1 MKKLLLKV
9 FMLACVLGMSTN
21 VAWADEDPML
31 DYYWARLIAQPST
44 GTGGAGKVCV
54 TSDGKPFNYESPA
67 WKSDTSRAEGY
78 SQIYIEIS
86 AGNMFTVDLTAHAL
100 PDEGSY
106 FTGWSFSN
114 GGTDLGIGTYEW
126 EKYEL
131 RQFFLPSKKYGY
143 SNLREYEIYATFMPL
158 LIESYTISGSNT
170 TESRTCTQTVT
181 FRVAGTLANVKD
193 FNVPE
198 IIKQTGSGTWT
209 VVPNTTELWEANK
222 PSSSDYVYSDTYD
235 NYAEIRVPITFTAD
249 DDNAGEFSATL
260 QLHSKAG
267 KTMNVVLS
275 ARTVVA
281 SDKDISLYDGKTYK
295 TAINF
300 SDLATFDFTE
310 YANPI
315 AKLNGDYSDAVSINK
330 NITFDLNGY
339 TLRNTL
345 TVSGGNVT
353 LAYSPF
359 GGTISSNVSV
369 TGGKLT
375 LTGGTITANVN
386 VSAGATLEQNGAAIT
401 GNVTNAGTMTTTDGA
416 ITGQLASSG
425 TLTLNGGTFTN
436 NSGVAVNI
444 TGGTAQIKKG
454 TINGSTYGV
463 QSAGSTAI
471 EKLAA
476 ITGTT
481 RALKRTAG
489 TLTVNNGKFS
499 DPADLA
505 EGDIVF
511 NAAYFQNTTGTT
523 AFGKQV
529 WRNTAGAEY
538 RDGYLFFVGD
548 QEAAQ
553 ASNVSVCRI
562 GKTAYA
568 SLEEAFAYANNNPSK
583 EVVIFMEND
592 YTLKAGYYTIPEN
605 ATLVI
610 PMSDEQD
617 ATYSIVPRESGST
630 PTPYAFRTLTLENGV
645 NMNVLGAIELT
656 CSQYCLSGQEA
667 QSIPGGP
674 FGHMILKPGSHIT
687 LASGSELRAWGY
699 ITGDGTRDAEGNYLS
714 GEIDAR
720 RGSVVREQ
728 FQMGDWKGG
737 DISFTM
743 IMDQAPQN
751 MTRLF
756 PVYEY
761 FIQNIESPVKY
772 HPGASLICAVSVDV
786 SFINA
791 YANEIRLIGVET
803 SDPDKWSMF
812 MMDETADAEN
822 TWVRKYYDAKKDQQ
836 VYEVNNSAQLGSL
849 KIDLGEVPGDFF
861 GIPGKYHIEL
871 DSRKFV
877 LPLTSNFKIHLLS
890 GLMQFTQSTSCLPG
904 MEVEVD
910 KEAEIQI
917 IPSSDPGTVSGA
929 LYLYDADQWSFMNMK
944 LGSYVGLAG
953 NPKYGAIV
961 TYSATLNAQPSVRN
975 IDSPEALGDAKLIV
989 HGTFR
994 SAKGCSVYT
1003 TWTKG
1008 TGSTLEDNPFVINP
1022 AGKGGASIISTNEDA
1037 GTFIFDDASPNFDG
1051 VHWDD
1056 PANFGKIEHLT
1067 GFGNSVLVNF
1077 DNNYYG
1083 DNSYPIQIYTVIEKE
1098 MKHSN
1103 KYTRMY
1109 GFELCTP
1116 AKLQN
1121 GDGTLVE
1128 TEGSPARTSYCYMN
1142 GRWTTMQVAEEN
1154 ECFMKDNYGTFYAK
1168 PAEYVAVSASVDGE
1182 GNVVGNADHT
1192 FSDKDGAGRLFIL
1205 MADDCQWWEVENV
1218 DNLYHCIHPNNDTY
1232 YYWDETEGKWMEQR
1246 FTITWKNYDGTEIKS
1261 YTYDPVTGD
1270 PEEVE
1275 YSVTYGTQATFLGS
1289 NPTRDADI
1297 DYTYDFAG
1305 WNPELGPVKS
1315 NVTYT
1320 ATYVQKPRKYTII
1333 FTEEGGAEIERH
1345 FLLHNDMPECE
1356 NVPTRTGF
1364 TLQWEPALAAVTGD
1378 ATYRATWLEEPPTE
1392 YEITFIDYDGTE
1404 LKKGN
1409 VEVGTMPMPPVSP
1422 SGKPATSIYTY
1433 VFDHWSPTVEK
1444 VSQAMTYTAVYRE
1457 ENRKYSVTFK
1467 NEDNSLIEINEYS
1480 YGETPVCST
1489 TPTKDPTAQYT
1500 YAFAWTPQI
1509 QTVMGDAVYTATFT
1523 PTTNK
1528 YSVSVK
1534 CSPSG
1539 AATVTGSGLYDYN
1552 ESATAVTVGI
1562 TNVADGYEFDGWA
1575 DLDDE
1580 DKKATSRQ
1588 MAVTGDINLVA
1599 EFTCSTCD
1607 NVDIVWNNWDGSH
1620 LKTVSQAKG
1629 TATTYTGATPQKA
1642 ADAHYTYKF
1651 DGWTRAMNTKRDYK
1665 NGLTPVAAEGGA
1677 IYYAHFDSIVN
1688 TYKVTLASNPAG
1700 VATLAGAGTYNY
1712 NDADEAVTIAVTN
1725 YNHDNFTF
1733 TGWTGD
1739 IENASE
1745 SFTTAITGN
1754 INLTANFESIGYTI
1768 NWYSEDGEDLLATN
1782 ADLAYGTKTVF
1793 GGATPTKDGSGA
1805 ETYTFD
1811 GWTTIANGEGA
1822 WYAKGNT
1829 PSVTGDANYYAHFRV
1844 SANNIEIGNGES
1856 ETLNTYVERKDLVL
1870 TSNGYSN
1877 SGELIGSNYLTLQG
1891 DAHFDMTIN
1900 AKNHQWYAVAVP
1912 WQVDATSGI
1921 SVNGKTLTLGSD
1933 FDLVYYDGARRAAEG
1948 KVKAWRYVE
1957 DDANKIMYP
1966 GKLYMIGLMADA
1978 TTIRFTKRAEAGLLT
1993 TTANVTTYPSG
2004 VSTDA
2009 NWNGVANPAL
2019 FKAYVNP
2026 GANYGQT
2033 YNPDTKE
2040 WGVFDFSEG
2049 RLVVGQGAFVQAPNP
2064 KAIVVTNG
2072 GSYAAPRRA
2081 EAQNDDVKFDVRFA
2095 AEGATYAD
2103 RLIVETTDEKEE
2115 EGYVIGQDLVK
2126 FSVSS
2131 KNPQMW
2137 INRYDQKLCVNTAEL
2152 INETAEYPLGISV
2165 PAAGN
2170 YTIRI
2175 QYPVE
2180 SKALYLTCDG
2190 QAIWNLN
2197 DGAYVLTLD
2206 KGTTARYGL
2215 RISAKVPQVVT
2226 GVDEAIVDAQG
2237 ETCKVLIDNK
2247 VFIIRGDKVYSI
2259 DGQLVK

>member
-1 MKKLLLKV
+1 MAKKLFIKLSMLL
-9 FMLACVLGMSTN
+9 FVLGLSTN
-21 VAWADEDPML
+21 AAWADDDPMR
-31 DYYWARLIAQPST
+31 DFYWARLIAQPST

-67 WKSDTSRAEGY
+67 WESDTSRAEGY

-170 TESRTCTQTVT
+170 TESRTCSQTVT

-209 VVPNTTELWEANK
+209 VVPNTTEAWEYENGAGTKN
-222 PSSSDYVYSDTYD
+222 YTYSTTYD
-235 NYAEIRVPITFTAD
+235 DYAEIRVPVTFTAD

-260 QLHSKAG
+260 QLRSKAG

-275 ARTVVA
+275 ARTTVA
-281 SDKDISLYDGKTYK
+281 GAQAIRYNKSKEQQEAGDLTDLLSHAATDDI
-295 TAINF
+295 I
-300 SDLATFDFTE
+300 
-310 YANPI
+310 
-315 AKLNGDYSDAVSINK
+315 KLNGDYSDTVSINK
-330 NITFDLNGY
+330 SITFDLNGY
-339 TLRNTL
+339 TLSNTL

-386 VSAGATLEQNGAAIT
+386 VSAGATLEQNGASIT
-401 GNVTNAGTMTTTDGA
+401 GTVTNAGTMTTTDGA

-548 QEAAQ
+548 QDAAQ

-617 ATYSIVPRESGST
+617 ATYSIVPRESGDT
-630 PTPYAFRTLTLENGV
+630 PSPYAFRTLTLENGV
-645 NMNVLGAIELT
+645 NMTVLGTIELT
-656 CSQYCLSGQEA
+656 CTQYCKSGNEA

-674 FGHMILKPGSHIT
+674 YGHMILKPGSHIT
-687 LASGSELRAWGY
+687 LSSGSELRAWGY
-699 ITGDGTRDAEGNYLS
+699 VTGDGTRDASGNYLS

-786 SFINA
+786 SYINA

-803 SDPDKWSMF
+803 SDPAKWSMF

-822 TWVRKYYDAKKDQQ
+822 TWVRKYYDVKKDQQ

-849 KIDLGEVPGDFF
+849 KIDLGEVPGEFF
-861 GIPGKYHIEL
+861 GMPGKYHIEL

-929 LYLYDADQWSFMNMK
+929 LYFYDADQWSFMNMK

-994 SAKGCSVYT
+994 SASGCSVYT

-1022 AGKGGASIISTNEDA
+1022 AGTGGASIISTNEDA
-1037 GTFIFDDASPNFDG
+1037 GTFIFDEASPAFDG

-1056 PANFGKIEHLT
+1056 PANFGQIEHLT

-1077 DNNYYG
+1077 DNNNYG
-1083 DNSYPIQIYTVIEKE
+1083 DATYPIQIYTVIEKE
-1098 MKHSN
+1098 MKHSD

-1116 AKLQN
+1116 AMLQN

-1128 TEGSPARTSYCYMN
+1128 TEGSLAGTSYCYRD
-1142 GRWTTMQVAEEN
+1142 GRWTTMQVAED
-1154 ECFMKDNYGTFYAK
+1154 ECFMKEIVGGQTTYYAK
-1168 PAEYVAVSASVDGE
+1168 PAEYVAVNATWDGE
-1182 GNVVGNADHT
+1182 KMVGNEDHT
-1192 FSDKDGAGRLFIL
+1192 FSDKAGTGRLFIL
-1205 MADDCQWWEVENV
+1205 MEDCQWWEVENV
-1218 DNLYHCIHPNNDTY
+1218 DNLYHCLHPNNDTY

-1275 YSVTYGTQATFLGS
+1275 YSVTYGTQAEYLGS
-1289 NPTRDADI
+1289 NPTRPADI
-1297 DYTYDFAG
+1297 DYTYNFTG
-1305 WNPELGPVKS
+1305 WAPALDKVTS
-1315 NVTYT
+1315 DVTYT
-1320 ATYVQKPRKYTII
+1320 ATYEKQQRKYTII
-1333 FTEEGGAEIERH
+1333 FLNEGGNEIERQ
-1345 FLLHNDMPECE
+1345 FLTHNEVPACE
-1356 NVPTRTGF
+1356 NTPTRTGF
-1364 TLQWEPALAAVTGD
+1364 TLQWEPEVAAVTGD
-1378 ATYRATWLEEPPTE
+1378 ATYRATWLENPPTE
-1392 YEITFIDYDGTE
+1392 YQVTFYDYNGTTV
-1404 LKKGN
+1404 LQQGN
-1409 VEVGTMPMPPVSP
+1409 VAVGSVPTPPANP
-1422 SGKPATSIYTY
+1422 SGKPETDEYTY
-1433 VFDHWSPTVEK
+1433 VFDHWSPALEA
-1444 VSQAMTYTAVYRE
+1444 VSATSVKTYTAVYRE
-1457 ENRKYSVTFK
+1457 VAKVYTVRFYQENGTTQIG
-1467 NEDNSLIEINEYS
+1467 EAQSLA
-1480 YGETPVCST
+1480 YGEMPVAP
-1489 TPTKDPTAQYT
+1489 TPTKQDPQAGYT
-1500 YAFAWTPQI
+1500 YTYVWQNKADASKALETVKADADYKAVFTGTP
-1509 QTVMGDAVYTATFT
+1509 
-1523 PTTNK
+1523 NK
-1528 YSVSVK
+1528 YTVTVK
-1534 CSPSG
+1534 SNPSG
-1539 AATVTGSGLYDYN
+1539 ACSSTGAGLYDYN
-1552 ESATAVTVGI
+1552 TSATLTLSVNDGYTFTGWSDGYDNDNNPETTPPTTRTITVTEDKELVANF
-1562 TNVADGYEFDGWA
+1562 TVADPDYTITWKNEDGTA
-1575 DLDDE
+1575 
-1580 DKKATSRQ
+1580 
-1588 MAVTGDINLVA
+1588 NLVA
-1599 EFTCSTCD
+1599 P
-1607 NVDIVWNNWDGSH
+1607 VGQ
-1620 LKTVSQAKG
+1620 KAG
-1629 TATTYTGATPQKA
+1629 TATTFTGATPTKTA
-1642 ADAHYTYKF
+1642 TKEKTYTFY
-1651 DGWTRAMNTKRDYK
+1651 GWSTQVGTEENEWNYGTIYK
-1665 NGLTPVAAEGGA
+1665 NGLTPNATADA
-1677 IYYAHFDSIVN
+1677 TYYAYFN
-1688 TYKVTLASNPAG
+1688 ETARTYDVVWKNE
-1700 VATLAGAGTYNY
+1700 AGTVNLELDYDQPYGAAIAYN
-1712 NDADEAVTIAVTN
+1712 
-1725 YNHDNFTF
+1725 
-1733 TGWTGD
+1733 
-1739 IENASE
+1739 S
-1745 SFTTAITGN
+1745 
-1754 INLTANFESIGYTI
+1754 
-1768 NWYSEDGEDLLATN
+1768 
-1782 ADLAYGTKTVF
+1782 
-1793 GGATPTKDGSGA
+1793 ATPTKTA
-1805 ETYTFD
+1805 TEQYTYTFD
-1811 GWTTIANGEGA
+1811 GWST
-1822 WYAKGNT
+1822 
-1829 PSVTGDANYYAHFRV
+1829 SVGGDVVELPETVEGDATFYAHFISTPVV
-1844 SANNIEIGNGES
+1844 SGYNLVIGVNDK
-1856 ETLNTYVERKDLVL
+1856 ETLASATTKDNLII
-1870 TSNGYSN
+1870 TSNGVT
-1877 SGELIGSNYLTLQG
+1877 SGQLINANNLTLNG
-1891 DAHFDMTIN
+1891 EAIFRMEKTFN
-1900 AKNHQWYAVAVP
+1900 AGEWYAVAVP
-1912 WQVDATSGI
+1912 WTVNPSTGI
-1921 SVNGKTLTLGSD
+1921 YAGNSPLSLGSQFYLIE
-1933 FDLVYYDGARRAAEG
+1933 FDAAAYVGGSTNTYDYWTFLHQTGADMA
-1948 KVKAWRYVE
+1948 
-1957 DDANKIMYP
+1957 P
-1966 GKLYMIGLMADA
+1966 GKLYMIYLNSAQTSLDFHKKADA
-1978 TTIRFTKRAEAGLLT
+1978 TILT
-1993 TTANVTTYPSG
+1993 TQTAVAITGGDDSR
-2004 VSTDA
+2004 A
-2009 NWNGVANPAL
+2009 NWNAIANPAL
-2019 FKAYVNP
+2019 YHANLST
-2026 GANYGQT
+2026 GASQVQK
-2033 YNPDTKE
+2033 YNGND
-2040 WGVFDFSEG
+2040 SYI
-2049 RLVVGQGAFVQAPNP
+2049 VGSTSGMIVGEPMFVQVTSASTVEATPVGGASSAPYRRTSLSEDNA
-2064 KAIVVTNG
+2064 KFVV
-2072 GSYAAPRRA
+2072 
-2081 EAQNDDVKFDVRFA
+2081 EIAQNDKI
-2095 AEGATYAD
+2095 TD
-2103 RLIVETTDEKEE
+2103 RLIVETTDEKENK
-2115 EGYVIGQDLVK
+2115 YVIGQDLAK
-2126 FSVSS
+2126 FGVSS
-2131 KNPQMW
+2131 KVAQMW
-2137 INRYDQKLCVNTAEL
+2137 VNRYDAKLCANTVEMVNDRAD
-2152 INETAEYPLGISV
+2152 YPLSIFA
-2165 PAAGN
+2165 PAAGE
-2170 YTIRI
+2170 YTLSAM
-2175 QYPVE
+2175 QKSGDAE
-2180 SKALYLTCDG
+2180 LYLTYNG
-2190 QAIWNLN
+2190 QAIWNLS
-2197 DGAYVLTLD
+2197 DGAYTLNLN
-2206 KGTTARYGL
+2206 KGTVSNYGL
-2215 RISAKVPQVVT
+2215 RVSARAPQVVT

-2237 ETCKVLIDNK
+2237 DTRKVLINNQ
-2247 VFIIRGDKVYSI
+2247 VFIIRGDKVYSV
-2259 DGQLVK
+2259 DGRLVK